1 MKKAA
6 QIENFER
13 AVHVLKAVQELPVAS
28 TSELREMVLPD
39 LSRRTVQRYLKGLEL
54 SGYIRRHSNGFDE
67 ARFFLT
73 EKTEKLFGV
82 KA

>member
-13 AVHVLKAVQELPVAS
+13 IILVLKAVQKLSVAS
-28 TSELREMVLPD
+28 TSELGRVALPD
-39 LSRRTVQRYLKGLEL
+39 LNIRSTQRYLKGLEL